1 MHYVK
6 GKLYYSLQAVVEH
19 GENYSRACVKET
31 VSEMSLNSLAMK
43 FASYIFIISVKFICS
58 PPSLLLGNNVE
69 LPLPIQNR
77 SCLHFA
83 RMETLRAVVATW

>member
-1 MHYVK
+1 MD
-6 GKLYYSLQAVVEH
+6 H

-31 VSEMSLNSLAMK
+31 VSEMSLNSLVMK

-69 LPLPIQNR
+69 LSLPIQNR
-77 SCLHFA
+77 SCLHYA
-83 RMETLRAVVATW
+83 RMERV